1 MSFKFLISF
10 LQILLNAGLLR
21 RCDPGSGKVGLLR
34 TEDEL
39 TPTTLEKLNA
49 VKSEVPEF
57 ELLWSNINRPAPL
70 RYYDGG

>member
-1 MSFKFLISF
+1 MSLKSLISSI

-21 RCDPGSGKVGLLR
+21 RCAHGSGKVGLLR

-49 VKSEVPEF
+49 VKSEVPDF
-57 ELLWSNINRPAPL
+57 KLL
-70 RYYDGG
+70 